1 MQSYVL
7 FLLAGQR
14 YGVTADR
21 VEEIARAVQ
30 IAPLPAAPPLVEG
43 AVDWRGR
50 IVAVLDLRGRF
61 RLPSKPLQLSDQLI
75 LARSRGRLVALRVDD
90 VSDVVT
96 LATDAVIPAQAALP
110 GVGMV
115 AGIVRAADALGDGL
129 ILIQDLDS
137 FLSDAELD
145 ALDRAVAAAA
155 NG

>member
-1 MQSYVL
+1 MQSFVL

-21 VEEIARAVQ
+21 VAEIARAVQ
-30 IAPLPAAPPLVEG
+30 ITPLPTAPPLVEG

-50 IVAVLDLRGRF
+50 IVPVLDLRGRF
-61 RLPSKPLQLSDQLI
+61 RLPPKPLQLSDHLI
-75 LARSRGRLVALRVDD
+75 LARSRDRAVALRVDD
-90 VSDVVT
+90 VSDVVA
-96 LATDAVIPAQAALP
+96 LAADTIIPAQEALP

-115 AGIVRAADALGDGL
+115 AGIARSTDGDGL

-145 ALDRAVAAAA
+145 GLDRAVAAAA
-155 NG
+155 HA

>member
-1 MQSYVL
+1 MESYVL

-21 VEEIARAVQ
+21 VEEIARAVSV
-30 IAPLPAAPPLVEG
+30 APLPAAPPLVEG

-61 RLPSKPLQLSDQLI
+61 RLPPKPPALTDHLI
-75 LARSRGRLVALRVDD
+75 LARSRDRSVALRVDE
-90 VSDVVT
+90 VSDVVR
-96 LATDAVIPAQAALP
+96 LNATEIVPAREAIP

-115 AGIVRAADALGDGL
+115 AGIVRSEDGL

-145 ALDRAVAAAA
+145 ALDRAVAAHA
-155 NG
+155 

>member
-1 MQSYVL
+1 MQSFVL

-30 IAPLPAAPPLVEG
+30 TTPLPAAPPLVEG
-43 AVDWRGR
+43 AIDWRGR
-50 IVAVLDLRGRF
+50 IVPVLDLRGRF
-61 RLPSKPLQLSDQLI
+61 RLPPKPLQLSDQLI
-75 LARSRGRLVALRVDD
+75 LARSRDRAVALRVDE
-90 VSDVVT
+90 VSDVVA
-96 LATDAVIPAQAALP
+96 LAADTIVAAQEALP

-115 AGIVRAADALGDGL
+115 AGIVRSADGL

-137 FLSDAELD
+137 FLSEAELD

-155 NG
+155 HA

>member
-21 VEEIARAVQ
+21 VEEIARAVAM
-30 IAPLPAAPPLVEG
+30 APLPAAPPLVEG

-61 RLPSKPLQLSDQLI
+61 RLPPKPLALTDHLI
-75 LARSRGRLVALRVDD
+75 LARSRGRSVALRVDGVAD
-90 VSDVVT
+90 VISLSPHQIT
-96 LATDAVIPAQAALP
+96 PAQEAIP

-115 AGIVRAADALGDGL
+115 AGIVRASSVPGDGL
-129 ILIQDLDS
+129 ILIHDLDS

-145 ALDRAVAAAA
+145 AIDRAVAANA
-155 NG
+155 